1 MKKLLL
7 ITCSIAALFFAA
19 CKKDKQ
25 PTPDNPYGL
34 PNATTEGKNIFACRV
49 NGQNWISKTSIY
61 NLGGGVSNDTLY
73 AHGSNP
79 SSTTYY
85 EQYDIAIAGFSYLNN
100 IYLLND
106 TSIRFAQFSTNNQ
119 CFVPQSGLGV
129 GIGKNYEGQ
138 LTITKLDTTTK
149 ILSGIFWFNIST
161 DNCDTMKITDGRFDI
176 KYY

>member
-1 MKKLLL
+1 MKKLLFA
-7 ITCSIAALFFAA
+7 TCFILAFAS
-19 CKKDKQ
+19 CKKEKHG
-25 PTPDNPYGL
+25 PPPDNPYGL
-34 PNATTEGKNIFACRV
+34 PNATSEGKNIFACRV

-61 NLGGGVSNDTLY
+61 NLGGGGSNDTLY

-79 SSTTYY
+79 STTTYY
-85 EQYDIAIAGFSYLNN
+85 ELYDIAIAGFSYTNN

-119 CFVPQSGLGV
+119 CFLPQIGLGI
-129 GIGKNYEGQ
+129 GKGKNYEGQ